1 MLVLKFYSHPDK
13 LILTHLMEVNEI
25 SQNYCDKK
33 YSKAEEILSF
43 SHDFGKY
50 TTFFQKYIL
59 GKDKTKNVLNGHGFI
74 SALFGA
80 FIALGFYSDNIMPVI
95 IYNCILH
102 HHGSIKNV
110 DINLPKNFR
119 RPIIDKS
126 DLRGKVDV
134 AYEQIEDIEKNRKFI
149 AEDYKKI
156 GYGKYFDEF
165 ISQRPFEKILTK
177 LKKLQFKFEYDNESG
192 ETYFISQVLYSS
204 LIAADKISASNIDL
218 PEIKFANFDIL
229 NETKNEKFKDSA
241 GDKINLVRAQI
252 FNSVQDRIG
261 KVYKDNKIFSI
272 TAPTGTGK
280 TYCGFFTALKLQK
293 LLDGNRKIIYSL
305 PFTSIIN
312 QNYSSIYSLFE
323 NIPDFENQSSEY
335 IIKHHSLANVEYS
348 SEHENYTKVK
358 AEMLIENWNSGIII
372 TTFVQLLE
380 TLIGNKNRMLKKFN
394 ALRNSIIIL
403 DEVQA
408 IDIKYLKLVEFIL
421 ESASK
426 YLDCRIIMM
435 TATKPLMLSN
445 AVELLDN
452 NKKYFNMFNRTSI
465 IPKLKPIKIENF
477 IEEFYDN
484 MENKSYLIICNTI
497 AQSLKIYKE
506 LKNSGRKVLYLSTN
520 ILPCH
525 RKERIDKVTKML
537 KKGEKIILVSTQV
550 VEAGVDFDFDIVIR
564 DIAPIDSIIQ
574 SAGRCNRNGKIENG
588 NVYVYSMVDDSGIY
602 YGTRVYGKTLINI
615 SGELLQDKKCIE
627 EKEYFELI
635 GNYFNE
641 VDKNKNQDDSEKFK
655 ESIIKMYF
663 SDKDYSLDKFSL
675 IKENKNYIDVFFR
688 IDDEA
693 ERIYNE
699 LLKALSI
706 KNIEA
711 KSEKMLEI
719 KNKVREYTLSIPIK
733 YVDKVNNKDD
743 IILNFPQSA
752 CEVYYDNMTG
762 YKREKGEDFFVM

>member
-1 MLVLKFYSHPDK
+1 MKFYSHPDK

-25 SQNYCDKK
+25 SRNYCDEK

-59 GKDKTKNVLNGHGFI
+59 GEDKTKNALNNHGFI

-80 FIALGFYSDNIMPVI
+80 FIALGFYNDDVMPVI

-102 HHGSIKNV
+102 HHGSMQNV

-119 RPIIDKS
+119 KPIIDRA
-126 DLRGKVDV
+126 DLRGKVDI
-134 AYEQIEDIEKNRKFI
+134 AYEQMESIEKNSKFI
-149 AEDYKKI
+149 TEDYKKV
-156 GYGKYFDEF
+156 GYEKYFDEF
-165 ISQRPFEKILTK
+165 ITQKPLEKILTE
-177 LKKLQFKFEYDNESG
+177 LKKMQFKFEYDNESE
-192 ETYFISQVLYSS
+192 ETYFISQMLYSS
-204 LIAADKISASNIDL
+204 LIAADKISASNTDV
-218 PEIKFANFDIL
+218 PEIKFADFDIL
-229 NETKNEKFKDSA
+229 NKTKNEKFKDSA
-241 GDKINLVRAQI
+241 KDKINLIRAQI
-252 FNSVQDRIG
+252 FSSVQSNINN
-261 KVYKDNKIFSI
+261 VYEDNKVFSI

-280 TYCGFFTALKLQK
+280 TYCGFFAALKLQK
-293 LLDGNRKIIYSL
+293 LLGRNRKIIYSL

-323 NIPDFENQSSEY
+323 NIPDFKNQSSEY
-335 IIKHHSLANVEYS
+335 IIKHHSLADVEYS

-394 ALRNSIIIL
+394 ALKNSIIIL

-421 ESASK
+421 ESASR

-435 TATKPLMLSN
+435 TATKPLILSS
-445 AVELLDN
+445 ASELLDN
-452 NKKYFNMFNRTSI
+452 NKKYFDMFNRTSI
-465 IPKLKPIKIENF
+465 IPRLEPIKIEDF
-477 IEEFYDN
+477 IEEFYEN

-497 AQSLKIYKE
+497 AQSLKIYRE

-525 RKERIDKVTKML
+525 RKKRIDEVTKML
-537 KKGEKIILVSTQV
+537 KRDEKIILVSTQV
-550 VEAGVDFDFDIVIR
+550 VEAGVDFDFDVVIR

-574 SAGRCNRNGKIENG
+574 SAGRCNRNGEKENG
-588 NVYVYSMVDDSGIY
+588 DVYVYSMVDDSGTY
-602 YGTRVYGKTLINI
+602 YGTRVYGKTLISI
-615 SGELLQDKKCIE
+615 SRELLQDRGSIE

-635 GNYFNE
+635 GDYFNE
-641 VDKNKNQDDSEKFK
+641 VDENKNQEDSEKFK
-655 ESIIKMYF
+655 ESIIKMRF

-675 IKENKNYIDVFFR
+675 IKENSNYVDVFFR
-688 IDDEA
+688 ISDEA

-711 KSEKMLEI
+711 KNEKILGI
-719 KNKVREYTLSIPIK
+719 KNKVREYTLSIPLK
-733 YVDKVNNKDD
+733 YVDEVNNKDD
-743 IILNFPQSA
+743 IILNFPKSA
-752 CEVYYDNMTG
+752 CEVYYDDMTG
-762 YKREKGEDFFVM
+762 YKREKEEDFFVM

>member
-1 MLVLKFYSHPDK
+1 MKFYSHPDK

-25 SQNYCDKK
+25 SRNYCDKK

-59 GKDKTKNVLNGHGFI
+59 GKDKTKNALNNHGFI

-80 FIALGFYSDNIMPVI
+80 FIALDFYNDDIMSVI

-102 HHGSIKNV
+102 HHGSVQNV
-110 DINLPKNFR
+110 DINLPENFR
-119 RPIIDKS
+119 RPVIYES
-126 DLRGKVDV
+126 NLRGKVDDT
-134 AYEQIEDIEKNRKFI
+134 YEQIEDIEKNSKFV

-156 GYGKYFDEF
+156 GYEKYFDEF
-165 ISQRPFEKILTK
+165 IIQKPLEKILTK
-177 LKKLQFKFEYDNESG
+177 LKRIQSKFEYDNESG
-192 ETYFISQVLYSS
+192 ETYFISQMLYSS
-204 LIAADKISASNIDL
+204 LIAADKISASNTDL
-218 PEIKFANFDIL
+218 PEIKFADFDIL
-229 NETKNEKFKDSA
+229 NETKNKKFKDSA
-241 GDKINLVRAQI
+241 GDKINLIRAQI
-252 FNSVQDRIG
+252 FNSVQNQIEN
-261 KVYKDNKIFSI
+261 VYKENRVFSI

-280 TYCGFFTALKLQK
+280 TYCGFFAALKLQK
-293 LLDGNRKIIYSL
+293 LLGENRKIIYSL

-323 NIPDFENQSSEY
+323 NIPDFKNESSEY
-335 IIKHHSLANVEYS
+335 IIKHHSLADVEYS
-348 SEHENYTKVK
+348 SEHENYTRVK
-358 AEMLIENWNSGIII
+358 AEMLIENWNSGIVI

-394 ALRNSIIIL
+394 ALKNSIIIL

-421 ESASK
+421 ESASR

-435 TATKPLMLSN
+435 TATKPLILSS
-445 AVELLDN
+445 ASELLEN
-452 NKKYFNMFNRTSI
+452 NKKYFDMFNRTSI
-465 IPKLKPIKIENF
+465 IPRLKPIKIESF
-477 IEEFYDN
+477 IEEFYEN

-520 ILPCH
+520 ILPYY
-525 RKERIDKVTKML
+525 RKQRIDEVTKML
-537 KKGEKIILVSTQV
+537 KRDEKIILIATQV
-550 VEAGVDFDFDIVIR
+550 VEAGVDFDFDVVIR

-574 SAGRCNRNGKIENG
+574 SAGRCNRNGEKENG
-588 NVYVYSMVDDSGIY
+588 NVYVYSMVDDSGTY

-615 SGELLQDKKCIE
+615 SRELLEDRECIE

-635 GNYFNE
+635 GDYFNE
-641 VDKNKNQDDSEKFK
+641 VDENKNQEDSEKFK
-655 ESIIKMYF
+655 ESIIKMRF
-663 SDKDYSLDKFSL
+663 SDENYSLDKFSL
-675 IKENKNYIDVFFR
+675 IKENSNYVDVFFR
-688 IDDEA
+688 INDEA
-693 ERIYNE
+693 ERIYDE

-719 KNKVREYTLSIPIK
+719 KNKVREYTLSIPDK
-733 YVDKVNNKDD
+733 YVNRVNNKDD

-752 CEVYYDNMTG
+752 CEVYYDDMTG
-762 YKREKGEDFFVM
+762 YKREKEEDFFVM

>member
-1 MLVLKFYSHPDK
+1 MKFYSHPDK

-25 SQNYCDKK
+25 SRNYCDKK

-59 GKDKTKNVLNGHGFI
+59 GKDKTKNALNNHGFI

-80 FIALGFYSDNIMPVI
+80 FIALDFYNDDIMSVI

-102 HHGSIKNV
+102 HHGSIQNV

-119 RPIIDKS
+119 RPVIYES
-126 DLRGKVDV
+126 NLRGKVDDT
-134 AYEQIEDIEKNRKFI
+134 YEQIEDIEKNSKFI

-156 GYGKYFDEF
+156 GYEKYFDEF
-165 ISQRPFEKILTK
+165 IIQKPLEKILTK
-177 LKKLQFKFEYDNESG
+177 LKRIQSKFEYDNESG
-192 ETYFISQVLYSS
+192 ETYFISQMLYSS
-204 LIAADKISASNIDL
+204 LIAADKISASNTDL
-218 PEIKFANFDIL
+218 PEIKFADFDIL
-229 NETKNEKFKDSA
+229 NETKNKKFKDSA
-241 GDKINLVRAQI
+241 GDKINLIRAQI
-252 FNSVQDRIG
+252 FNSVQNQIEN
-261 KVYKDNKIFSI
+261 VYKENRVFSI

-280 TYCGFFTALKLQK
+280 TYCGFFAALKLQK
-293 LLDGNRKIIYSL
+293 LLGENRKIIYSL

-323 NIPDFENQSSEY
+323 NISDFKNESSEY
-335 IIKHHSLANVEYS
+335 IIKHHSLADVEYS
-348 SEHENYTKVK
+348 SEYENYTKVK

-394 ALRNSIIIL
+394 ALKNSIVIL

-421 ESASK
+421 ESASR

-435 TATKPLMLSN
+435 TATRPLILSN
-445 AVELLDN
+445 AAELLEN
-452 NKKYFNMFNRTSI
+452 NKKYFDMFNRTSI
-465 IPKLKPIKIENF
+465 ISRLEPIKIENF

-525 RKERIDKVTKML
+525 RKERIDKVTQML
-537 KKGEKIILVSTQV
+537 KKGEKTILVSTQV
-550 VEAGVDFDFDIVIR
+550 VEAGVDFDFDVVIR
-564 DIAPIDSIIQ
+564 DIAPIDAIIQ
-574 SAGRCNRNGKIENG
+574 SAGRCNRNGKRKNG
-588 NVYVYSMVDDSGIY
+588 NVYVYSMVDDSGTY
-602 YGTRVYGKTLINI
+602 YGTRVYGKTLISI
-615 SGELLQDKKCIE
+615 SRELLQDRECIE

-635 GNYFNE
+635 GDYFNE
-641 VDKNKNQDDSEKFK
+641 VNENKNQEDSEKFK

-663 SDKDYSLDKFSL
+663 NDKDYSLDKFSL
-675 IKENKNYIDVFFR
+675 IKENSNYVDVFFR
-688 IDDEA
+688 INDEA

-719 KNKVREYTLSIPIK
+719 KNKVREYTLSIPDK
-733 YVDKVNNKDD
+733 YVNRVNNKDD
-743 IILNFPQSA
+743 IILNFPKSA
-752 CEVYYDNMTG
+752 CEVYYDDMTG
-762 YKREKGEDFFVM
+762 YKREKEEDFFVM